1 MSEIISTTLTQ
12 VIATDSQNIQI
23 ITQGTQGPAGQGLPT
38 GGSTGQYLRKNSA
51 SNFDYAWM
59 QGISVGL
66 TTISASSYTLSAGDS
81 GTVLR
86 FTSNSPI
93 TLSCP
98 NALEA
103 GFHVGIMQMGNG
115 QVTPVAA
122 SGASILQR
130 NGFTKTA
137 GLYAAASLIVQANAG
152 GSAASYLLAGDCA

>member
-1 MSEIISTTLTQ
+1 MSEIVSTTLTQ
-12 VIATDSQNIQI
+12 VMTADSQNIQI

-51 SNFDYAWM
+51 TNFDYAWM

-66 TTISASSYTLSAGDS
+66 STISASSYTLGAADS

-86 FTSNSPI
+86 FTSNSAI
-93 TLSCP
+93 TLTCP
-98 NALEA
+98 NNLPA
-103 GFHVGIMQMGNG
+103 GFHVGLMQLGNG
-115 QVTPVAA
+115 QITPVAA
-122 SGASILQR
+122 SGASIVQR

-137 GLYAAASLIVQANAG
+137 GLYAAASLIVQVNAG